1 MIADYLY
8 NTPAPPAGSTV
19 AVVLF
24 ATAYAD
30 SESLNAVVH
39 GKTLTQIVANSN
51 TLAAGES
58 KKTPVTFGGSG
69 KRKKSSLYGRTY
81 APEFEFPTSVDF
93 TVHRNGIARA
103 VFFGLIVGGKIVRG
117 IHMTVALS
125 GAEAK
130 TSRASFSVDDDFVS
144 AIEGPAFVGQPIGD
158 VLTTVIHAQMA
169 MAPSLI
175 GLPVTEDMVHLP
187 FTSLA
192 TITPPTTDANVVHAP
207 MQMVATPTTSTI
219 DKSTIR
225 AEFRPAVASE
235 YKLSADERSL
245 TKIGA
250 LNTSSRSF
258 EVTGKPRP
266 NTKCFMRVRFN
277 GSPYPVIAISNGL
290 ITASNQVAWTLGSL
304 AANVWHE
311 VKVEHVSGDTYK
323 YSVNGSVLYT
333 GTATNLTFYSHT
345 NVTLTEI
352 DTGQLGTALP
362 AGFVWL

>member
-8 NTPAPPAGSTV
+8 NAPVPAGAQCVLVLLKKQYANSGEVKIALVGKTISEITAQSNVIGVSGDTPARVFGFSRSRKLSSVYAGVTAASNFELPSTATFTITRDGYAEAIAVCLV
-19 AVVLF
+19 ASNVV
-24 ATAYAD
+24 
-30 SESLNAVVH
+30 V
-39 GKTLTQIVANSN
+39 
-51 TLAAGES
+51 
-58 KKTPVTFGGSG
+58 
-69 KRKKSSLYGRTY
+69 
-81 APEFEFPTSVDF
+81 
-93 TVHRNGIARA
+93 RA
-103 VFFGLIVGGKIVRG
+103 VTMLLQRTGD
-117 IHMTVALS
+117 
-125 GAEAK
+125 EAQA
-130 TSRASFSVDDDFVS
+130 TRLVFSVDDNFISD
-144 AIEGPAFVGQPIGD
+144 IEGPAFVGQPIGD
-158 VLTTVIHAQMA
+158 VLTTVIHAQME
-169 MAPSLI
+169 MIPSLI

-250 LNTSSRSF
+250 LDTSSRSF

-290 ITASNQVAWTLGSL
+290 ITASNQVAWTIGSL

-345 NVTLTEI
+345 NVKLTEI

>member
-1 MIADYLY
+1 
-8 NTPAPPAGSTV
+8 
-19 AVVLF
+19 
-24 ATAYAD
+24 
-30 SESLNAVVH
+30 
-39 GKTLTQIVANSN
+39 LT
-51 TLAAGES
+51 
-58 KKTPVTFGGSG
+58 
-69 KRKKSSLYGRTY
+69 
-81 APEFEFPTSVDF
+81 
-93 TVHRNGIARA
+93 
-103 VFFGLIVGGKIVRG
+103 
-117 IHMTVALS
+117 

-130 TSRASFSVDDDFVS
+130 ASRASFSVDDNFISD
-144 AIEGPAFVGQPIGD
+144 IEGPAFVGQPIGD
-158 VLTTVIHAQMA
+158 VLTTVIHAQME
-169 MAPSLI
+169 MIPSLI
-175 GLPVTEDMVHLP
+175 GLPTTGDVVHQP
-187 FTSLA
+187 FTSSA

-207 MQMVATPTTSTI
+207 MQMVATPTPTPTPSTI

-245 TKIGA
+245 TKIG
-250 LNTSSRSF
+250 NKDTSSRSF

-277 GSPYPVIAISNGL
+277 GSPYPVITISNGL
-290 ITASNQVAWTLGSL
+290 VKANNQLAWTIGSL

-333 GTATNLTFYSHT
+333 GTAANLTFYSHT